1 MNRTTLDD
9 IVHKS
14 DYFGSTIGRNAF
26 RIANGQFTLNGTHYQ
41 LATNSGSN
49 HNHGGRIGFDKCMW
63 DAEITTHADR
73 VSITFSR
80 YSADKEE
87 GYPGALHV
95 RATYSITSSNELDM
109 VFEASGNEIP
119 TIVNMTNHAYW
130 NLSGNCKRPVNNHKL
145 CIDSDFYLDGENMIP
160 NETPIPVKDTLMDFT
175 TLKSLS
181 PAIDRVDGGGRPGI
195 DHAFCL
201 RGYSNDID
209 NKTLRNVARYVN
221 ELKCMVDWWRK
232 RVDDALTF
240 PRRSVP

>member
-1 MNRTTLDD
+1 MFLNYGATLISFSSPDKQGNVEELTMNRTTLDD

-14 DYFGSTIGRNAF
+14 DYFGSTIGRCLLWIESTCRNAF

-130 NLSGNCKRPVNNHKL
+130 NLSGNCKRPVNNHVRL
-145 CIDSDFYLDGENMIP
+145 YYSFNP
-160 NETPIPVKDTLMDFT
+160 ETLHRFGF
-175 TLKSLS
+175 LS
-181 PAIDRVDGGGRPGI
+181 G
-195 DHAFCL
+195 
-201 RGYSNDID
+201 
-209 NKTLRNVARYVN
+209 
-221 ELKCMVDWWRK
+221 WRK
-232 RVDDALTF
+232 HGQLSSTLLNIRFQTRLPSPSKTRSWTS
-240 PRRSVP
+240 PR